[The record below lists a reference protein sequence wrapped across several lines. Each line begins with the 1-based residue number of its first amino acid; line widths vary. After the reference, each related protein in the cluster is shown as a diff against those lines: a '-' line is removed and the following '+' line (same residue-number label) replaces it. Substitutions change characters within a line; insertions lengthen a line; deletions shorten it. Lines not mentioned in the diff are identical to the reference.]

1 MGFHFECSTG
11 LNCILSK
18 SSGARYT
25 QPPVS
30 IADSERVLDLY
41 NQEHGEE
48 RERVTDNV
56 KEWFVD
62 AAREL
67 GWTDADFHG
76 DSCVLSVDIV
86 KVKKD

>member
-1 MGFHFECSTG
+1 MPKFKFPHPDDRTINNPST
-11 LNCILSK
+11 
-18 SSGARYT
+18 
-25 QPPVS
+25 

-76 DSCVLSVDIV
+76 NSCVLSVDIV